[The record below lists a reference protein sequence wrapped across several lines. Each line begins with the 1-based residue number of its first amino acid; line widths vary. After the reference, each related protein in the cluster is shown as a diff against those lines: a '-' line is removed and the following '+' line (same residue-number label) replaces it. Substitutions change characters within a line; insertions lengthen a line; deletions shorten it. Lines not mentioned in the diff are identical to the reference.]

1 MNTIGDDIGMKLYYS
16 HNLNPRVAVAVARHL
31 QSPVEYIRAR
41 PFHPAQIDAF
51 RKLNPN
57 TRVPVL
63 EEGGHTLW
71 ETDAI
76 ACRLSELAG
85 SDFWRRDGSQ
95 PQMVMWISWAT
106 HHLTNAASVLY
117 FEHVVIPQFP
127 PQMRPPSAAAEKL
140 KEASQEFRQY
150 AAILDAHLASRSWL
164 LDDGRLSYADFR
176 VATALPF
183 AAQAGL
189 PLAEFANVA
198 RWHES
203 LMQLDAWREP
213 FKD

>member
-1 MNTIGDDIGMKLYYS
+1 MKLYYS

-31 QSPVEYIRAR
+31 QSPVEFIRAR
-41 PFHPAQIDAF
+41 PFHPAEIEGF

-63 EEGGHTLW
+63 EEGGRTLW

-85 SDFWRRDGSQ
+85 SDFWRRDGSE
-95 PQMVMWISWAT
+95 PQMIMWISWAT

-127 PQMRPPSAAAEKL
+127 PQARPPAADAAKL
-140 KEASQEFRQY
+140 AGALREFRQF
-150 AAILDAHLASRSWL
+150 AAILDAHLKGHTWL

-176 VATALPF
+176 AATALPF
-183 AAQAGL
+183 AGKAGL
-189 PLAEFANVA
+189 PLAEFPNVA
-198 RWHES
+198 RWHEG
-203 LMQLDAWREP
+203 LMQLEAWREP
-213 FKD
+213 FRD

>member
-1 MNTIGDDIGMKLYYS
+1 MKLYYS

-31 QSPVEYIRAR
+31 GSPVEYVRAR
-41 PFHPAQIDAF
+41 PFHPAQIEGF

-63 EEGGHTLW
+63 EEDARTLW

-85 SDFWRRDGSQ
+85 SDFWRRDAAQ
-95 PQMVMWISWAT
+95 PQMIQWISWAT
-106 HHLTNAASVLY
+106 HHLNQAASVLY

-127 PQMRPPSAAAEKL
+127 PQFRPPSAGPAKL
-140 KEASQEFRQY
+140 DEALQEFRQF
-150 AAILDAHLASRSWL
+150 AAILDAHLKGRTWL

-176 VATALPF
+176 VASALPF
-183 AAQAGL
+183 AGKAGL
-189 PLAEFANVA
+189 PLAEFPELSV
-198 RWHES
+198 WHGR
-203 LMQLDAWREP
+203 LLQLEAWREP
-213 FKD
+213 FAGLE